1 MSHRLLT
8 QCAFRVKSST
18 VERSDNEKTFG
29 LRQIS
34 CVNLVRVTRVSAV
47 KFGPRC
53 FKFFGQFEA
62 NPLKHLKASMPCL

>member
-1 MSHRLLT
+1 MSQRLLT
-8 QCAFRVKSST
+8 RSAFRVKSST

-62 NPLKHLKASMPCL
+62 NPHKHLKASMPCL